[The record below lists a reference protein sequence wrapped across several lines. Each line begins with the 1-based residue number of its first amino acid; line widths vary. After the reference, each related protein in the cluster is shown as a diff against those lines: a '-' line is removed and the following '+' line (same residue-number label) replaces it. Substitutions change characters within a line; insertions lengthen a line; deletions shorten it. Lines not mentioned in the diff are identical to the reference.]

1 MQGLAEVE
9 GNPARVTESKQRIE
23 RDIGPLSKEVKR
35 QLNDMGRQELFPS
48 EYQAPDM
55 EQGGNHDMDFLLSNS
70 EDLLR
75 NSLSYV
81 LCTGLVVLQLWML
94 FSSQLLCAA
103 RFESVYS
110 NSLQMN
116 FIFLF
121 MLAVFAPIR
130 KKWAPVPSCKWAVSA
145 SNSKRLP
152 ITFMPLEV
160 QRNKLV

>member
-1 MQGLAEVE
+1 MAGNRSRQTLTECERLLEEARQYATAMQGLAEVE

-94 FSSQLLCAA
+94 FSS
-103 RFESVYS
+103 
-110 NSLQMN
+110 
-116 FIFLF
+116 
-121 MLAVFAPIR
+121 
-130 KKWAPVPSCKWAVSA
+130 
-145 SNSKRLP
+145 
-152 ITFMPLEV
+152 
-160 QRNKLV
+160 